1 MNKDANISDADLT
14 AIAARFVANEPL
26 ANHTSLRIGGAA
38 RFFFEARSV
47 EDLRIALHWSKLHSV
62 PVVLLGGG
70 TNVLVC
76 DEGFDGLV
84 ITYQARNWNIKDS
97 SAKGATG
104 TEGVLYSE
112 AGVPIGR
119 LAWSVGGQG
128 WSGLEWAAGL
138 PGSLG
143 GAIYGNAGCYG
154 GDIAGILR
162 SGWVLVGDTVEE
174 WPLEQFDF
182 GYRTSRLKRQAA
194 TNVNNT
200 SSATLDWPAV
210 VLAAEL
216 RLVRGDTASLM
227 ETMKNIATRR
237 KEATPA
243 GSSCGSVFKNPPD
256 VLPAGQLIDQA
267 GLKGTRIGGAEI
279 SSHHANYI
287 VNLGDASSSD
297 VLRLIALARDSVF
310 NYAGVALELEIQ
322 IVGNCDAEGTG

>member
-1 MNKDANISDADLT
+1 MNKDAIISEADLT
-14 AIAARFVANEPL
+14 AIVARFVANEPL
-26 ANHTSLRIGGAA
+26 AHHTSLRIGGAA

-47 EDLRIALHWSKLHSV
+47 EDLRTALQWSKLHSV

-84 ITYQARNWNIKDS
+84 ITYQARTWNIKGAS
-97 SAKGATG
+97 ATG
-104 TEGVLYSE
+104 AAGAEGVLYGE

-162 SGWVLVGDTVEE
+162 RGWVLVGDTVEE

-182 GYRTSRLKRQAA
+182 GYRTSRLKQQAA
-194 TNVNNT
+194 ASNN
-200 SSATLDWPAV
+200 APDAPDRPAV

-216 RLVRGDTASLM
+216 QLVRGDTASLM

-243 GSSCGSVFKNPPD
+243 GSSCGSVFENPPD
-256 VLPAGQLIDQA
+256 APPAGQLIDQA

-297 VLRLIALARDSVF
+297 VLRLIALARDTVLNHS
-310 NYAGVALELEIQ
+310 GVALELEIQ
-322 IVGNCDAEGTG
+322 IVGNCDTEGTG

>member
-1 MNKDANISDADLT
+1 MNKDANISEADLS

-26 ANHTSLRIGGAA
+26 AHHTSLRIGGAA

-104 TEGVLYSE
+104 TEGVLYGE

-154 GDIAGILR
+154 GDIAGILCR
-162 SGWVLVGDTVEE
+162 GWVLVGDTVEE
-174 WPLEQFDF
+174 WMLEQFDF
-182 GYRTSRLKRQAA
+182 GYRTSRLKQQTA
-194 TNVNNT
+194 NN
-200 SSATLDWPAV
+200 SPDAPDRPAV

-216 RLVRGDTASLM
+216 QLVRGDTVLLM

-256 VLPAGQLIDQA
+256 APPAGQLIDQA
-267 GLKGTRIGGAEI
+267 GVKGTRIGGAEI

-310 NYAGVALELEIQ
+310 NYAGVTLELEIQ